1 VSRVPVGRAETER
14 RVEAF
19 TGALRAGGLRLT
31 HQRLEVVREI
41 AGTDEHPDAGA
52 VHRAVRR
59 RVPTISPDTVYRTLG
74 ALSAL
79 GLVGRVDAGGPAR
92 YDANT
97 ARHHHFVCTRC
108 GRVRDVEDAALDA
121 WGPAPVSVLPGRVE
135 SIEVQ
140 FKGVCR
146 QCQPAAGARPIRGS
160 RPRRAAGP
168 GSGASQRKERHR

>member
-1 VSRVPVGRAETER
+1 VGRAETER
-14 RVEAF
+14 RVEALS
-19 TGALRAGGLRLT
+19 GALRAGGLRLT

-41 AGTDEHPDAGA
+41 AGTDEHPDVGT
-52 VHRAVRR
+52 VYRAVRR

-74 ALSAL
+74 ALTGL

-92 YDANT
+92 FDANT

-108 GRVRDVEDAALDA
+108 GLVRDVEDAALDA
-121 WGPAPVSVLPGRVE
+121 WGRVPVVALPGTVE

-146 QCQPAAGARPIRGS
+146 QCQPAAARPARG
-160 RPRRAAGP
+160 RGPRRAI
-168 GSGASQRKERHR
+168 GSGKGASPRKETRR

>member
-1 VSRVPVGRAETER
+1 MPVAPVETAR
-14 RVEAF
+14 RVESLSA
-19 TGALRAGGLRLT
+19 ALRAGGLRLT

-41 AGTDEHPDAGA
+41 AGTDEHPDARA

-79 GLVGRVDAGGPAR
+79 GLLGRVEAGGPAR
-92 YDANT
+92 YDAKT

-108 GRVRDVEDAALDA
+108 GLVRDVEDSALDA
-121 WGPAPVSVLPGRVE
+121 WVPAPVSALPGRVE

-146 QCQPAAGARPIRGS
+146 QCQPAAARPARANG
-160 RPRRAAGP
+160 PRRAI
-168 GSGASQRKERHR
+168 GSGNGASQRKERRR